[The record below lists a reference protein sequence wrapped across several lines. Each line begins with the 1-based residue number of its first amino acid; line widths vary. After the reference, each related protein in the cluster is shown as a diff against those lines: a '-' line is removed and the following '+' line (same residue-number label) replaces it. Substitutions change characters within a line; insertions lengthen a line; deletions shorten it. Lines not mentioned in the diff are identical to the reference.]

1 MYSAAHF
8 FKIAAHY
15 LLFIDPKAIQMKLTR
30 LTQPIYDHLYCDISE
45 FRSTF
50 DLPVNDVDSLDD
62 KADTLHTSLI
72 IEELTELAEADSRI
86 EQADAIV
93 DSVYVLMGRLVHLG
107 AQAMTDRLEISYLID
122 LLLCVAKNRE
132 IDFIRCWD
140 EVHSSNM
147 SKVCRNEQ
155 ELTET
160 IAFYAEQGVEI
171 VGSKKGDFIIAKC
184 AKDVEM
190 AGKVVR
196 QGKVLKSVYYRPA
209 DLTKLVKA

>member
-1 MYSAAHF
+1 MQLS
-8 FKIAAHY
+8 
-15 LLFIDPKAIQMKLTR
+15 Q
-30 LTQPIYDHLYCDISE
+30 LTQPIYDHLYRDILE

-50 DLPVNDVDSLDD
+50 DLPVADESSLDAQ
-62 KADTLHTSLI
+62 ADALHTSLI
-72 IEELTELAEADSRI
+72 IEEMTELAEADSRI

-107 AQAMTDRLEISYLID
+107 ATQVVDRLEISYLID
-122 LLLCVAKNRE
+122 LLLNVAKNRE
-132 IDFIRCWD
+132 IDFIQCWD

-155 ELTET
+155 ELNET
-160 IAFYAEQGVEI
+160 IAHYAKQGVEI
-171 VGSKKGDFIIAKC
+171 VGSTKGEFIIAKC

-209 DLTKLVKA
+209 DLTPLVKG

>member
-1 MYSAAHF
+1 
-8 FKIAAHY
+8 
-15 LLFIDPKAIQMKLTR
+15 MKFTT
-30 LTQPIYDHLYCDISE
+30 LTQPIYDHLYRDINE

-50 DLPVNDVDSLDD
+50 DLPVSSAESLDD

-107 AQAMTDRLEISYLID
+107 ASQMHDRMEISYLID

-132 IDFIRCWD
+132 IDFLPCWD

-155 ELTET
+155 ELSET
-160 IAFYAEQGVEI
+160 IAFYAKQGVEI
-171 VGSKKGDFIIAKC
+171 VGSQQGDFIIAKC
-184 AKDVEM
+184 AKDVDM

-209 DLTKLVKA
+209 DLTSLVKV

>member
-1 MYSAAHF
+1 
-8 FKIAAHY
+8 
-15 LLFIDPKAIQMKLTR
+15 MKLSA
-30 LTQPIYDHLYCDISE
+30 LDQPLYDHLYRDIRE

-50 DLPVNDVDSLDD
+50 DLPIEDSNTLDD
-62 KADTLHTSLI
+62 KADTLHTSLA
-72 IEELTELAEADSRI
+72 IEELTELAEADSRV

-107 AQAMTDRLEISYLID
+107 ATQVSDRLEISYVID
-122 LLLCVAKNRE
+122 LLLHVAKNRE
-132 IDFIRCWD
+132 IDFVTCWD

-155 ELTET
+155 ELEET
-160 IAFYAEQGVEI
+160 IAFYAKQGVEI
-171 VGSKKGDFIIAKC
+171 VGSTKGDFIIAKC
-184 AKDVEM
+184 AKDVDM

-209 DLTKLVKA
+209 DLEKLVKA

>member
-1 MYSAAHF
+1 
-8 FKIAAHY
+8 
-15 LLFIDPKAIQMKLTR
+15 MKLSVLDQT
-30 LTQPIYDHLYCDISE
+30 IFNHLYRDIFE

-50 DLPVNDVDSLDD
+50 DLPVNDSASLDD

-72 IEELTELAEADSRI
+72 IEEMTELAEADSRI

-107 AQAMTDRLEISYLID
+107 ASQVNDRLEISYLID
-122 LLLCVAKNRE
+122 LLLNVAKNRK
-132 IDFIRCWD
+132 IDFIQCWD

-147 SKVCRNEQ
+147 SKVCRSQQ
-155 ELTET
+155 ELAET
-160 IAFYAEQGVEI
+160 IAHYAKQGVEI
-171 VGSKKGDFIIAKC
+171 VGSTKGEFIIAKC
-184 AKDVEM
+184 AKNVDM

-209 DLTKLVKA
+209 DLTKLVRD

>member
-1 MYSAAHF
+1 
-8 FKIAAHY
+8 
-15 LLFIDPKAIQMKLTR
+15 MKLTA
-30 LTQPIYDHLYCDISE
+30 LDQPLYDHLYRDIHQ

-50 DLPVNDVDSLDD
+50 DLPIEDETSLDEQ
-62 KADTLHTSLI
+62 ADTLHTSLA
-72 IEELTELAEADSRI
+72 IEELTELAEADNRV

-107 AQAMTDRLEISYLID
+107 AKQVNDRLEISYVID
-122 LLLCVAKNRE
+122 LLLHVAKNRD
-132 IDFIRCWD
+132 IDFVRCWD

-155 ELTET
+155 ELQET
-160 IAFYAEQGVEI
+160 IAHYAKQGVEI
-171 VGSKKGDFIIAKC
+171 VGSRKGDFIIAKC

-209 DLTKLVKA
+209 DLAKLVAA

>member
-1 MYSAAHF
+1 MQLS
-8 FKIAAHY
+8 
-15 LLFIDPKAIQMKLTR
+15 Q
-30 LTQPIYDHLYCDISE
+30 LTQPIYDHLYRDILE

-50 DLPVNDVDSLDD
+50 DLPVADESSLDAQ
-62 KADTLHTSLI
+62 ADALHTSLI
-72 IEELTELAEADSRI
+72 IEEMTELAEADSRI

-107 AQAMTDRLEISYLID
+107 ATQVVDRLEISYLID
-122 LLLCVAKNRE
+122 LLLNVAKNRE
-132 IDFIRCWD
+132 IDFIQCWD

-155 ELTET
+155 ELNET
-160 IAFYAEQGVEI
+160 IAHYAKQGVEI
-171 VGSKKGDFIIAKC
+171 VGSTKGEFIIAKC

-190 AGKVVR
+190 AGKVVC

-209 DLTKLVKA
+209 DLTPLVKG

>member
-1 MYSAAHF
+1 MQLSQ
-8 FKIAAHY
+8 
-15 LLFIDPKAIQMKLTR
+15 LS
-30 LTQPIYDHLYCDISE
+30 QPIYDHLYRDILE

-50 DLPVNDVDSLDD
+50 DLPVADKSSLDAQ
-62 KADTLHTSLI
+62 ADALHTSLI
-72 IEELTELAEADSRI
+72 IEEMTELAEADCRI

-107 AQAMTDRLEISYLID
+107 ATQVCDRLEISYLID
-122 LLLCVAKNRE
+122 LLLNVAKNRQ
-132 IDFIRCWD
+132 IDFITCWD

-155 ELTET
+155 ELNET
-160 IAFYAEQGVEI
+160 IAHYAKQGVEI
-171 VGSKKGDFIIAKC
+171 VGSMKGEFIIAKC

-209 DLTKLVKA
+209 DLTSLVKG

>member
-1 MYSAAHF
+1 
-8 FKIAAHY
+8 
-15 LLFIDPKAIQMKLTR
+15 MKLTA
-30 LTQPIYDHLYCDISE
+30 LDQPLYDHLYRDIHQ

-50 DLPVNDVDSLDD
+50 DLPIEDESSLDEQ
-62 KADTLHTSLI
+62 ADTLHTSLA
-72 IEELTELAEADSRI
+72 IEELTELAEADSRV

-107 AQAMTDRLEISYLID
+107 ATQMSDRLEISYVID
-122 LLLCVAKNRE
+122 LLLHVAKNRD
-132 IDFIRCWD
+132 IDFVRCWD

-155 ELTET
+155 ELEET
-160 IAFYAEQGVEI
+160 IAHYAKQGVEI
-171 VGSKKGDFIIAKC
+171 VRSRKGDFIIAKC

-209 DLTKLVKA
+209 DLTKLVAA

>member
-1 MYSAAHF
+1 
-8 FKIAAHY
+8 
-15 LLFIDPKAIQMKLTR
+15 MKLTS
-30 LTQPIYDHLYCDISE
+30 LTQPIYDHLYRDISE

-122 LLLCVAKNRE
+122 LLLCVAK
-132 IDFIRCWD
+132 
-140 EVHSSNM
+140 
-147 SKVCRNEQ
+147 K
-155 ELTET
+155 
-160 IAFYAEQGVEI
+160 
-171 VGSKKGDFIIAKC
+171 
-184 AKDVEM
+184 
-190 AGKVVR
+190 
-196 QGKVLKSVYYRPA
+196 P
-209 DLTKLVKA
+209 

>member
-1 MYSAAHF
+1 MQLS
-8 FKIAAHY
+8 
-15 LLFIDPKAIQMKLTR
+15 Q
-30 LTQPIYDHLYCDISE
+30 LTQPIYDHLYRDIFE
-45 FRSTF
+45 FRTTF
-50 DLPVNDVDSLDD
+50 DLPVEDESSIDA

-72 IEELTELAEADSRI
+72 IEELTELAEADCRV

-107 AQAMTDRLEISYLID
+107 AAKVADRLEISYLID
-122 LLLCVAKNRE
+122 LLLNVAKNRE

-147 SKVCRNEQ
+147 SKVCRNQQ
-155 ELTET
+155 ELDET
-160 IAFYAEQGVEI
+160 IAHYAKQGVEI
-171 VGSKKGDFIIAKC
+171 VGSTKGEFIIAKC

-209 DLTKLVKA
+209 DLTSLVKD

>member
-1 MYSAAHF
+1 
-8 FKIAAHY
+8 
-15 LLFIDPKAIQMKLTR
+15 MKLTA
-30 LTQPIYDHLYCDISE
+30 LNQPLYDHLYRDIHQ

-50 DLPVNDVDSLDD
+50 DLPNEDESTLDE
-62 KADTLHTSLI
+62 KADTLHTSLA
-72 IEELTELAEADSRI
+72 IEELTELAEADNRI

-107 AQAMTDRLEISYLID
+107 AHAMTDRLEISYLID
-122 LLLCVAKNRE
+122 LLLCVAKNRD
-132 IDFIRCWD
+132 IDFVACWD

-155 ELTET
+155 ELAET
-160 IAFYAEQGVEI
+160 TAYYAKQGVEI
-171 VGSKKGDFIIAKC
+171 IGSQKGDFIIAKC

-190 AGKVVR
+190 TGKLIR

-209 DLTKLVKA
+209 DLAKILIPINIRK

>member
-1 MYSAAHF
+1 
-8 FKIAAHY
+8 
-15 LLFIDPKAIQMKLTR
+15 MKLTA
-30 LTQPIYDHLYCDISE
+30 LDQPLYDHLYRDIHQ

-50 DLPVNDVDSLDD
+50 DLPIEDESSLDEQ
-62 KADTLHTSLI
+62 ADTLHTSLA
-72 IEELTELAEADSRI
+72 IEELTELAEADSRV

-107 AQAMTDRLEISYLID
+107 ATQMSDRLEISYVID
-122 LLLCVAKNRE
+122 LLLHVAKNRD
-132 IDFIRCWD
+132 IDFVRCWD

-155 ELTET
+155 ELEET
-160 IAFYAEQGVEI
+160 IAHYAKQGVEI
-171 VGSKKGDFIIAKC
+171 VGSRKGDFIIAKC

-209 DLTKLVKA
+209 DLAKLVAA

>member
-1 MYSAAHF
+1 MQLS
-8 FKIAAHY
+8 
-15 LLFIDPKAIQMKLTR
+15 Q
-30 LTQPIYDHLYCDISE
+30 LTQPIYDHLYRDIFE

-50 DLPVNDVDSLDD
+50 DLPVNDETSLDH

-72 IEELTELAEADSRI
+72 IEEMTELAEADSRI

-107 AQAMTDRLEISYLID
+107 ATQISDRLEISYLVD
-122 LLLCVAKNRE
+122 LLLNVAKNRE
-132 IDFIRCWD
+132 IDFIKCWN

-147 SKVCRNEQ
+147 SKVCRNQQ
-155 ELTET
+155 ELAET
-160 IAFYAEQGVEI
+160 IAHYAKQGVEI
-171 VGSKKGDFIIAKC
+171 VGSTKGEFIIAKC
-184 AKDVEM
+184 AKDVDM

-209 DLTKLVKA
+209 DLTSLVRD

>member
-1 MYSAAHF
+1 
-8 FKIAAHY
+8 
-15 LLFIDPKAIQMKLTR
+15 MKLTA
-30 LTQPIYDHLYCDISE
+30 LDQPLYDHLYRDIHQ

-50 DLPVNDVDSLDD
+50 DLPIEDETSLDEQ
-62 KADTLHTSLI
+62 ADTLHTSLA
-72 IEELTELAEADSRI
+72 IEELTELAEADSRV

-107 AQAMTDRLEISYLID
+107 AKQVNERLEISYVID
-122 LLLCVAKNRE
+122 LLLHVAKNRD

-155 ELTET
+155 ELQET
-160 IAFYAEQGVEI
+160 IAHYAKQGVEI
-171 VGSKKGDFIIAKC
+171 VGSRKGDFIIAKC

-209 DLTKLVKA
+209 DLAKLVAA

>member
-1 MYSAAHF
+1 
-8 FKIAAHY
+8 
-15 LLFIDPKAIQMKLTR
+15 MKLTA
-30 LTQPIYDHLYCDISE
+30 LDQPLYDHLYRDIHQ

-50 DLPVNDVDSLDD
+50 DLPIEDESSLDEQ
-62 KADTLHTSLI
+62 ADTLHTSLA
-72 IEELTELAEADSRI
+72 IEELTELAEADSRV

-107 AQAMTDRLEISYLID
+107 ATQMSDRLEISYVID
-122 LLLCVAKNRE
+122 LLLHVAKNRD
-132 IDFIRCWD
+132 IDFVRCWD

-155 ELTET
+155 ELEET
-160 IAFYAEQGVEI
+160 IAHYAKQGVEI
-171 VGSKKGDFIIAKC
+171 VGSRKGDFIIAKC

-209 DLTKLVKA
+209 DLAKLVTA